1 MIDFC
6 LVVSVHGRRCIEQ
19 GRKQIFANVLHLG
32 CVLPQAVQYILDV
45 EIVQLQESASNDF
58 RWIAAA
64 GDQDLISGA
73 YYCLQ
78 DQIRDTANPLA
89 LDSVSFLKSPIVLI

>member
-32 CVLPQAVQYILDV
+32 CVLPQTVQYILDV
-45 EIVQLQESASNDF
+45 EIVQLQESAPDDL
-58 RWIAAA
+58 RRITAA
-64 GDQDLISGA
+64 GDQDLITGP

-78 DQIRDTANPLA
+78 DQIRNTVN
-89 LDSVSFLKSPIVLI
+89 